1 MKTLKV
7 TLFIW
12 IAFATWAKSENILFQ
27 NAANFPE
34 KGAYILHIEGFDWG
48 PAVNKVTI
56 SIEKMVSTVSGAEFN
71 VFVNRNSS
79 LGEIPMDQTYGKREV
94 TLAYVSDEKGNRL
107 ALGNHITLVLAV
119 GPTHSIG
126 SPIQYVRINNQ
137 GRNIW
142 IDYQLTVIHNKSN
155 QIWQKEAGRIMP
167 QLDKFNLKGQFKYND
182 NLTMSYASF
191 EPKNKT
197 GKSPLII
204 WLHGGGEGGFDAT
217 IPLIGNKAV
226 NYASTEIQS
235 IFEGAYVLSPQCP
248 GAWMHNSKMEMTGGR
263 ENDIYNE
270 GLMALI
276 KNYVQTNPSIDP
288 TRIYVGGCSNGG
300 YMALKLIMNQPD
312 YFAAGYISALA
323 YQSQYISDQAIQSI
337 KHVPIWFVHSKDDS
351 VTIAANTVVPVYN
364 RLKAA
369 GAKNTYFTFY
379 DHVNDISSFFGGEGF
394 RYNGHWSWIYVHENK
409 CRTDMDGSLVKIGG
423 KPVNIMQWLSYQ
435 KLSLKK

>member
-1 MKTLKV
+1 
-7 TLFIW
+7 
-12 IAFATWAKSENILFQ
+12 
-27 NAANFPE
+27 
-34 KGAYILHIEGFDWG
+34 
-48 PAVNKVTI
+48 
-56 SIEKMVSTVSGAEFN
+56 MVSTVSGAEFN

-379 DHVNDISSFFGGEGF
+379 DHVNDITSFFGGEGF

-423 KPVNIMQWLSYQ
+423 KPVNIMEWLSYQ

>member
-1 MKTLKV
+1 MKSLKI
-7 TLFIW
+7 TLFFL
-12 IAFATWAKSENILFQ
+12 FAIFSLAVAQKEYS
-27 NAANFPE
+27 
-34 KGAYILHIEGFDWG
+34 LHIEGFDWG

-56 SIEKMVSTVSGAEFN
+56 PVENMISTASAAEFN
-71 VFVNRNSS
+71 IYVNRSTTQ
-79 LGEIPMDQTYGKREV
+79 GTIPAEQMYGKREV

-107 ALGNHITLVLAV
+107 ALGNHITLVMAV
-119 GPTHSIG
+119 GPTLTLS

-142 IDYQLTVIHNKSN
+142 IDYQLTIIHNKSN
-155 QIWQKEAGRIMP
+155 KIWQKEAGRIMP
-167 QLDKFNLKGQFKYND
+167 QLDKFNLKGQFKYNE
-182 NLTMSYASF
+182 NLTMSYASY
-191 EPKNKT
+191 EPKNKV

-204 WLHGGGEGGFDAT
+204 WLHGGGEGGFDPT

-248 GAWMHNSKMEMTGGR
+248 GAWMHNSKQEMTGGR

-300 YMALKLIMNQPD
+300 YMALKLIINQPD

-323 YQSQYISDQAIQSI
+323 YQSQYISDEAIQSI
-337 KHVPIWFVHSKDDS
+337 KNVPMWFVHSKDDS
-351 VTIAANTVVPVYN
+351 VTIAANTVIPVYK

-379 DHVNDISSFFGGEGF
+379 DHVNDITSFFGGEGF
-394 RYNGHWSWIYVHENK
+394 RYNGHWSWIYLHENK
-409 CRTDMDGSLVKIGG
+409 CRTDIDGSLVKIGG
-423 KPVNIMQWLSYQ
+423 RPVNIMEWLSNQ
-435 KLSLKK
+435 KLTPKK

>member
-1 MKTLKV
+1 MNTIKT
-7 TLFIW
+7 TLFICF
-12 IAFATWAKSENILFQ
+12 ACATWAKSENSLHQ
-27 NAANFPE
+27 HVANFPE
-34 KGAYILHIEGFDWG
+34 KGTYTIHIEGFDWG

-56 SIEKMVSTVSGAEFN
+56 SVEKMVSTVSGSEFN
-71 VFVNRNSS
+71 VFVNRNTSI
-79 LGEIPMDQTYGKREV
+79 GEIPMDQTYGKREIIM
-94 TLAYVSDEKGNRL
+94 AYVSDEKGNRIS
-107 ALGNHITLVLAV
+107 LGNHITLVLAV
-119 GPTHSIG
+119 GPTLPIA
-126 SPIQYVRINNQ
+126 SPIQYVRINQQ

-142 IDYQLTVIHNKSN
+142 IDYQLTIIHNKSN

-167 QLDKFNLKGQFKYND
+167 QLDKFNLKGQFTYKD

-191 EPKNKT
+191 EPKNKI

-204 WLHGGGEGGFDAT
+204 WLHGGGEGGFDPT
-217 IPLIGNKAV
+217 IPLIGNKAA
-226 NYASTEIQS
+226 NYASEDIQS

-248 GAWMHNSKMEMTGGR
+248 GAWMHNSKQEMTGGR
-263 ENDIYNE
+263 ENDIYHE

-300 YMALKLIMNQPD
+300 YMALKLIINQPE

-351 VTIAANTVVPVYN
+351 VTVAANTVVPVYN

-369 GAKNTYFTFY
+369 GAKNTFFTFY
-379 DHVNDISSFFGGEGF
+379 DHVQDITSFFGGEGF
-394 RYNGHWSWIYVHENK
+394 RYNGHWSWIYLHENK

-423 KPVNIMQWLSYQ
+423 KPVHIMEWLSFQ
-435 KLSLKK
+435 KLSPKK